1 MTSTRIMAAAVGLAI
16 ILPAV
21 FWGGPLAVVVIVALA
36 MGVGLDEYAR
46 MAFPDD
52 HRVAFAW
59 LALIVAVF
67 VGYAVWGSPQEAVAA
82 VAFAVVATM
91 VMVTVRPGPR
101 LEDAADR
108 VGRYLLGML
117 WVSQLTF
124 LVRLRA
130 FPDGIVWV
138 LLALAI
144 SWLSDT
150 GAYFAGRAFGRRK
163 LYERVSPKKT
173 WEGFWG
179 GVATA
184 VVGTVTVRALWLPEL
199 SLVDAVVLGA
209 FGSVMSVMGDLS
221 ESLLKRAFDVKDS
234 GWILPGHG
242 GMLDRID
249 SVLFVAPT
257 VWAYMVLVR
266 GY

>member
-1 MTSTRIMAAAVGLAI
+1 MTSTRLAAAAVGLAI

-21 FWGGPLAVVVIVALA
+21 VWGGGLAVVIIVALA
-36 MGVGLDEYAR
+36 MGISLDEYAR
-46 MAFPDD
+46 MAFPED
-52 HRVAFAW
+52 HRVAFGW
-59 LALIVAVF
+59 LALIEAVF
-67 VGYAVWGSPQEAVAA
+67 VGYAVWGTPQEAIAA
-82 VAFAVVATM
+82 VAFATVATM

-108 VGRYLLGML
+108 VGRYVLGML
-117 WVSQLTF
+117 WISQLTF

-130 FPDGIVWV
+130 FPDGVVWV
-138 LLALAI
+138 LLALSI

-150 GAYFAGRAFGRRK
+150 GAYFAGRAFGKHR
-163 LYERVSPKKT
+163 LYERISPKKT
-173 WEGFWG
+173 WEGLWG

-184 VVGTVTVRALWLPEL
+184 VAGALLVRAMWLPDL
-199 SLVDAVVLGA
+199 LLVDAIVLGA
-209 FGSVMSVMGDLS
+209 AGSLMSVMGDLA
-221 ESLLKRAFDVKDS
+221 ESLLKRSFGVKDS

-249 SVLFVAPT
+249 SVFFVAPT

-266 GY
+266 GS